1 MSIHSNPNPLVASCD
16 DEINLSEVTSV
27 IVENRLLITAIT
39 TAALTLGAAY
49 ALLATPVYRADATVQ
64 VGDDTG
70 ALNDKLGDLAQMFSG
85 KSSADAEIELIR
97 SRGVVDDAVRQLH
110 LDIEVQPRYF
120 PLIGQRLA
128 RASTRGVPV
137 DPVWGLARF
146 AWGGEVLRVSQF
158 DVPPTLY
165 EKKFTLVAEGDQRF
179 QLNGPDGETLL
190 NGHVGEVVAG
200 MTPDGPIRLR
210 VDSVTARV
218 GTEFRLSRA
227 STQLTTIQLQK
238 TLDVAEKTK
247 QSGIIGI
254 RLDGDDSERT
264 AATVNAIL
272 RGYVQRNLGWKS
284 AQAQEMLGFLGD
296 QLPQL
301 KRDLEKSEQRYNTFR
316 NKNGTVDLDAESRL
330 LLQAIA
336 EGKTQAVALQQQRS
350 ELLQRFTPTHPS
362 VTAIDAQIAD
372 LRRQQATLNAQV
384 ATLPNTQQSAVRLMR
399 DVDINSGLYTNL
411 MGNAQQLGVLKAGQ
425 LGNVRVVDYAITA
438 EEPVKPKKAIVIAAA
453 AALGLM
459 LGVGAAFVRRA
470 LHSGLES
477 PLDIEQVAN
486 APVYGVISHSE
497 QQQRLQR
504 AASRGQRDRSGQNAQ
519 SGAHIL
525 AVAAPDDIAV
535 EGVRSL
541 RTALQF
547 RLAEAP
553 NNVVMITGPR
563 PNVGK
568 SFLSVN
574 LAVVLASV
582 GKRVLI
588 VDGDMRRGKLHQHF
602 GLLRERGLPD
612 MIGGASLDAVVR
624 RAVLPNLDVLTRGAG
639 SPMPSEMLFGERLV
653 ALVDQLAKAYD
664 IVILDTPPVLA
675 VTDSALIGKCAGTT
689 LLVMRHARHSAAELR
704 ETTRLLGA
712 AGVSVNGIILSD
724 VPQRT
729 SDYGHSAYHSMPET
743 AG

>member
-1 MSIHSNPNPLVASCD
+1 MSNHSNPNLLVAQHD
-16 DEINLSEVTSV
+16 DEINLSEVASV
-27 IVENRLLITAIT
+27 IVENRLLIATITA
-39 TAALTLGAAY
+39 AALTLGAGY
-49 ALLATPVYRADATVQ
+49 AFLGTPVYRADATVQ

-110 LDIEVQPRYF
+110 LDIDAQPRYF

-128 RASTRGVPV
+128 RASAGGALA
-137 DPVWGLARF
+137 DPVWGLGRF

-158 DVPPTLY
+158 DVPPALY
-165 EKKFTLVAEGDQRF
+165 DKKFTLVADSGQQF
-179 QLNGPDGETLL
+179 QLRDPDGEPLL
-190 NGHVGEVVAG
+190 TGRVGEVVTG
-200 MTPDGPIRLR
+200 TTPEGPIRLR
-210 VDSVTARV
+210 VDSAVARA

-238 TLDVAEKTK
+238 SLDVAEKTK
-247 QSGIIGI
+247 QSGIVGI

-272 RGYVQRNLGWKS
+272 RGYVQRNVGWKS
-284 AQAQEMLGFLGD
+284 AQAQKMLGFLGN

-301 KRDLEKSEQRYNTFR
+301 KSDLEKSEQRYNSFR
-316 NKNGTVDLDAESRL
+316 NQNGTVDLEAESRL
-330 LLQAIA
+330 VLQGIA
-336 EGKTQAVALQQQRS
+336 DSRTQATALQQQRA

-362 VTAIDAQIAD
+362 VTAIDAQLAE
-372 LRRQQATLNAQV
+372 LRRQQADLNARV

-411 MGNAQQLGVLKAGQ
+411 MENAQQLGVLRAGQ
-425 LGNVRVVDYAITA
+425 LGNVRVVDYAVTA
-438 EEPVKPKKAIVIAAA
+438 EEPVKPKKALVMAAA

-459 LGVGAAFVRRA
+459 LGTAAAFARRA

-477 PLDIEQVAN
+477 PLEIEQIAN

-504 AASRGQRDRSGQNAQ
+504 AANRGDGCGV

-563 PNVGK
+563 PDVGK

-602 GLLRERGLPD
+602 GLQRERGLPD
-612 MIGGASLDAVVR
+612 AIGGASLDSVVR
-624 RAVLPNLDVLTRGAG
+624 REVLPNLDVLTRGAG
-639 SPMPSEMLFGERLV
+639 SPMPSEMLFGERLA

-712 AGVSVNGIILSD
+712 AGVSVNGILLCD
-724 VPQRT
+724 VPQRA
-729 SDYGHSAYHSMPET
+729 SEYAHSAYHSMPET
-743 AG
+743 RG